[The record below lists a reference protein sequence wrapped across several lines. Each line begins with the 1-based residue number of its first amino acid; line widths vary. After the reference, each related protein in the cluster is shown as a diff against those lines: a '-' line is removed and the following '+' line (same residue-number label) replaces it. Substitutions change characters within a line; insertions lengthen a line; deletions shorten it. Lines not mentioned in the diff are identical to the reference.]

1 MIKKRL
7 LFSLAAIS
15 IATLVIIGNVNANE
29 SNMNA
34 ENVSYTS
41 QKSIHDIKNDGWI
54 YLFEINYQNN
64 VNDKKLYIFDGYNL
78 KYDKLDGYYIPVIDS
93 TTGKEV
99 DRVIPN
105 YITLGISEKYKEDI
119 KKISDFFNEK
129 QFTNKIT
136 LKDLNSLNIKNFD
149 KNYLVNMFNKCLD
162 EELKTQPGE
171 YYESSFVDKVN
182 VESTDNNMDGTWQLS
197 YLLDFGYIY
206 DVDIEFISNKNDYL
220 SDDKLNVSNKEEIIN
235 YINNLE
241 ENIIKNQS
249 FKTPNTLNNNVK
261 KSSNNISG
269 HISSD
274 INSLLSAA
282 DENIN
287 KTN

>member
-136 LKDLNSLNIKNFD
+136 LKDLNSLNISCVK
-149 KNYLVNMFNKCLD
+149 L
-162 EELKTQPGE
+162 
-171 YYESSFVDKVN
+171 
-182 VESTDNNMDGTWQLS
+182 
-197 YLLDFGYIY
+197 Y
-206 DVDIEFISNKNDYL
+206 D
-220 SDDKLNVSNKEEIIN
+220 
-235 YINNLE
+235 
-241 ENIIKNQS
+241 
-249 FKTPNTLNNNVK
+249 
-261 KSSNNISG
+261 
-269 HISSD
+269 
-274 INSLLSAA
+274 
-282 DENIN
+282 
-287 KTN
+287 